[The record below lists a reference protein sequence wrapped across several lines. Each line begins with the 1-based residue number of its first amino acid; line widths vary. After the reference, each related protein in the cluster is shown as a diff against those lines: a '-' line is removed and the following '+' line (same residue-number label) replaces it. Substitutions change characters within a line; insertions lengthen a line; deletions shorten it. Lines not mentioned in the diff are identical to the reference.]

1 MPTYEF
7 SCPNG
12 HEFERFVRKISDGQS
27 ELPCPECGA
36 IATRK
41 VSGGAGLLFKGSGF
55 YLTDYG
61 KNAHV
66 RKEDGK
72 PPAGDKPSPPAE
84 TKAPAASE
92 TTSGSAAVKPSESA
106 AANPR
111 PEPKK
116 PKPKE

>member
-12 HEFERFVRKISDGQS
+12 HEFERFVRKISDGRS

-36 IATRK
+36 IAQRQ
-41 VSGGAGLLFKGSGF
+41 VSGGAGLVFKGSGF

-61 KNAHV
+61 KNAHG
-66 RKEDGK
+66 RKEEGK
-72 PPAGDKPSPPAE
+72 PSTGDTPSPPGE
-84 TKAPAASE
+84 SKAPAPSE
-92 TTSGSAAVKPSESA
+92 ATSGSAAAKPSESA

-111 PEPKK
+111 PESKK